1 MAETTL
7 DAVAPNEPAVQA
19 FAVQPPAATEI
30 TEGTP
35 APVAPAGLP
44 VQPDV
49 PLGEAVSMPSA
60 EGAGESRLAAINRN
74 AITYSDTNLEAAQKY
89 AASLASSAKAQA
101 SQWSG
106 VGAYEKAIMPKFV
119 PDADFDLAGR
129 ISAVPM
135 QLDADEEKF
144 LRSAS
149 NAEFDYKLGLIEK
162 DRAAREKVGNH
173 PVLGFAVGVLD
184 PVQIGID
191 ILSSGA
197 GRLYTGPRLIGR
209 TIAAATAV
217 GATAGVGYLDQQGRV
232 MSDTEIVFNALIN
245 GAAAGVFYGRGPNAK
260 LSTPDP
266 MYKELGD
273 TIAGLNPQVP
283 SIGTRWIPSTDA
295 NNIMLVDLKTGKPI
309 LKQVQDEVPFPD
321 SRLGARQIPRII
333 DESNKID
340 LPDVPV
346 QTTGKTKYNKTEAG
360 NVKLAAT
367 GTARSELS
375 AVAANSTDPTARV
388 FAQKFLDRLG
398 GLADNLQVV
407 RSEKVTRA
415 FFDPSTNTVYLG
427 KNTPDRIV
435 NHEMA
440 HAMTHYKAKYGKANP
455 DSAHGQIV
463 TELESLRKQA
473 RKGMKSQDD
482 TVQYYLKN
490 LDEFMAGLYSG
501 HAPFIKHLAKLR
513 DTSVPGK
520 VSMLSSMVDA
530 VRRLL
535 GISPDAED
543 GFLRALNLV
552 EQLQDLPL
560 EVKLMNQKAM
570 RGANNFLYESTTSA
584 TKKAGATETLY
595 RGIKKLGQ
603 RDENGVVFATPDSKV
618 AQRYAGKT
626 GKVLEIVDSGDKR
639 LDLSDL
645 GSTPKEEDA
654 WRTLKGVVGE
664 NVADDILMNIKST
677 NTEGRFDLYKLFRE
691 SAVIQK
697 LRELDIDSVVF
708 NQVGEGGDYITI
720 ALLNEAKLAVRN
732 TQSSQIAD
740 DLLYAPP
747 TAATPPAQT
756 GAYVAKELD
765 TLWKKVGHSI
775 SWNLSKTMSK
785 LDAAISRRLVDNP
798 TDPSGDSA
806 ASFQRSIRAELAA
819 HQYNYENALKDEMA
833 VRGAGSLSRIATPG
847 KAMQVQAAIE
857 KEVQV
862 EMLARQERARLGMD
876 TKPPGMRE
884 TPITKMADHMQE
896 IADASLKELKSA
908 GVLGSEALD
917 IVAGYFSRQWNP
929 AKLADAMDSFKR
941 VNGMDDAA
949 AKAAI
954 RDLMQEGIKR
964 ANGWDDKIS
973 RNVASAI
980 IDRTLRKGELSD
992 NAFRGHI
999 GNAGVAELRD
1009 DLARAGVTGKDA
1021 QDILDKMTGAADEAN
1036 KASFLKHRVEMDTSV
1051 RVALQDGRTI
1061 ALSDLIDSNMSNIT
1075 ERYLDN
1081 VAGRAAMARVGLRT
1095 EGDVAKMRTQFV
1107 SKATTEAAKKEAAEL
1122 FDNVI
1127 DAIMGRPLG
1136 KDMNDA
1142 FRFMQAGT
1150 QMVGLGLSGVWQVT
1164 EYAAILQK
1172 FGLAKTLGYFMRE
1185 MPGFRN
1191 LFDSALENQDSVASI
1206 LTRNSFQDIRMRPF
1220 ISKLEDNYDIEP
1232 SAFVMH
1238 AMQQAK
1244 QWVPYLNGM
1253 RVVHHHQARM
1263 TGNLIADT
1271 LVRGANGDAKALLAL
1286 EKYGLDRQ
1294 LMDKVRADIKQFG
1307 QDTSKWSDGTWD
1319 AIRNPL
1325 NRMVDD
1331 AVLRSRTG
1339 EMPAF
1344 AQFSEVGKFIFT
1356 FRSFVLAAHNKILAG
1371 TLSRDGLAGISLLL
1385 AYQFPLTLA
1394 AVQAEHMMRGKG
1406 KMSDEDWVKRAIAQM
1421 GGLGLFT
1428 EIFGAVVGDKTKF
1441 GAPGTLLLDKAYN
1454 VLNSVGRDARDWYK
1468 TGDLNVGGTTGALV
1482 GATPILSI
1490 IPGIKALTEALV
1502 PRD

>member
-1 MAETTL
+1 MAEMTP

-19 FAVQPPAATEI
+19 FAVQPPAAIETVPTE
-30 TEGTP
+30 P
-35 APVAPAGLP
+35 AGQATPVASAPLT
-44 VQPDV
+44 V
-49 PLGEAVSMPSA
+49 PLEEAVVMPSA
-60 EGAGESRLAAINRN
+60 EGKGEARLEAINRN
-74 AITYSDTNLEAAQKY
+74 AITYSDSNWEAVQKY
-89 AASLASSAKAQA
+89 AASLKSTAGAAA
-101 SQWSG
+101 SQWTGTG
-106 VGAYEKAIMPKFV
+106 VYEKAIMPKFV
-119 PDADFDLAGR
+119 PEDGFDLAGR
-129 ISAVPM
+129 IAEVPM
-135 QLDADEEKF
+135 QLNEDEEKF

-149 NAEFDYKLGLIEK
+149 NAEFDYKLGLLQK
-162 DRAAREKVGNH
+162 DRTAQEKIGNH
-173 PVLGFAVGVLD
+173 PVLGFAVGVVD

-191 ILSSGA
+191 IISGGA
-197 GRLYTGPRLIGR
+197 GRLYSGSRLVGR
-209 TIAAATAV
+209 TIAATTSVAAT
-217 GATAGVGYLDQQGRV
+217 TGVGLLDQQGRV
-232 MSDTEIVFNALIN
+232 MSDNELVFNALVN

-266 MYKELGD
+266 VYKELSD
-273 TIAGLNPQVP
+273 AIAGLDPQVP
-283 SIGTRWIPSTDA
+283 TRGTRWIPTTDV
-295 NNIMLVDLKTGKPI
+295 NGTMVVDPKTGKPI
-309 LKQVQDEVPFPD
+309 LKQVEDTTTFPD
-321 SRLGARQIPRII
+321 SRLGSRQIPRII
-333 DESNKID
+333 DETNKID
-340 LPDVPV
+340 LPDGLPV
-346 QTTGKTKYNKTEAG
+346 QKIGGAAYNKTQAG
-360 NVKLAAT
+360 NTKIPAT

-440 HAMTHYKAKYGKANP
+440 HAMTYYKAKYGKANP

-463 TELESLRKQA
+463 KELESLRLQA
-473 RKGMKSQDD
+473 RKGMKSQDSE
-482 TVQYYLKN
+482 VQYYLKN

-560 EVKLMNQKAM
+560 EVKLMNQKAF
-570 RGANNFLYESTTSA
+570 RGA
-584 TKKAGATETLY
+584 
-595 RGIKKLGQ
+595 
-603 RDENGVVFATPDSKV
+603 
-618 AQRYAGKT
+618 
-626 GKVLEIVDSGDKR
+626 
-639 LDLSDL
+639 
-645 GSTPKEEDA
+645 
-654 WRTLKGVVGE
+654 
-664 NVADDILMNIKST
+664 DDFVY
-677 NTEGRFDLYKLFRE
+677 G
-691 SAVIQK
+691 
-697 LRELDIDSVVF
+697 
-708 NQVGEGGDYITI
+708 
-720 ALLNEAKLAVRN
+720 
-732 TQSSQIAD
+732 
-740 DLLYAPP
+740 PP

-756 GAYVAKELD
+756 RAYVGKQLD
-765 TLWKKVGHSI
+765 ELWKSLGKNI
-775 SWNLSKTMSK
+775 SWSLSKTMAK
-785 LDAAISRRLVDNP
+785 LDAGISRLLVD
-798 TDPSGDSA
+798 DPLNKTGESA

-833 VRGAGSLSRIATPG
+833 VRGAGSLSRIFAPG
-847 KAMQVQAAIE
+847 KAMNTQAAIE

-876 TKPPGMRE
+876 IKPPGMRE

-929 AKLADAMDSFKR
+929 AKLAEAMDSFKR

-1051 RVALQDGRTI
+1051 QVALQDGRLIT
-1061 ALSDLIDSNMSNIT
+1061 LSDLIDSNMSNIT

-1095 EGDVAKMRTQFV
+1095 ESDVAKMRTQFV
-1107 SKATTEAAKKEAAEL
+1107 SKAATEAEKKAAAEL

-1172 FGLAKTLGYFMRE
+1172 FGLTKTLGYFMRE

-1271 LVRGANGDAKALLAL
+1271 LVRGANGDAKALEAL
-1286 EKYGLDRQ
+1286 QKYGLDRQ

-1454 VLNSVGRDARDWYK
+1454 VLNRVGS
-1468 TGDLNVGGTTGALV
+1468 GDVGGSVNAV
-1482 GATPILSI
+1482 VSATPILSI